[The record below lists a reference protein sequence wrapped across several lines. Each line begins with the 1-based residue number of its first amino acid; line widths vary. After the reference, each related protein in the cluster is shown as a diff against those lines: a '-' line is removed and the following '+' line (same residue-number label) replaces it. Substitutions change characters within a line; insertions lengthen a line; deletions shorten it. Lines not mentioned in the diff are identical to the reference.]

1 MADRLCKGCG
11 KTYGT
16 FRSYNAHHSRT
27 DAKPGCRGRHNEQ
40 SATATVNSRSY
51 RVVVRDSS
59 FHPEA
64 DSDHSRAES
73 DLESAAGSLA
83 GPPLQAGPG
92 PRLAGGRSAPRPALA
107 DADGAGHDGGWPG
120 RPGTARPPQL
130 RARREALA
138 DLPDSE
144 EDLGF
149 SEGPAT
155 SGPPRPASG
164 SHGPADGPGD
174 GGAGGMQEDVDNSTR
189 NRREGSTFGQYI
201 SDTLAIHL
209 QYTTNTF
216 IIFANTSVV

>member
-120 RPGTARPPQL
+120 GPGRHGRRSCGPVARPWRTCLTRKKIWASARGRRLQARSGLQAAVTVQRMDLEMAAQEACRKMWITRLGTAVKVR
-130 RARREALA
+130 
-138 DLPDSE
+138 
-144 EDLGF
+144 
-149 SEGPAT
+149 
-155 SGPPRPASG
+155 
-164 SHGPADGPGD
+164 
-174 GGAGGMQEDVDNSTR
+174 
-189 NRREGSTFGQYI
+189 
-201 SDTLAIHL
+201 HL
-209 QYTTNTF
+209 
-216 IIFANTSVV
+216 ANTSVIH